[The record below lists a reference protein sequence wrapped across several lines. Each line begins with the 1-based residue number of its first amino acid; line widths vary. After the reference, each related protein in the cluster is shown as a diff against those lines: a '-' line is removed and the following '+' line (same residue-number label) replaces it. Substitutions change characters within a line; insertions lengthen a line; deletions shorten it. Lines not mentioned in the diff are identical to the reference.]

1 MQKNWYIVYTKPR
14 CEKKVALTFTRRKIE
29 NFLPVN
35 TKQIKSFRKNRM
47 QQEPLFD
54 SYVFANLV
62 EKDINKIKMIDG
74 VVNIVYWKGKP
85 AIIQEDEIEVMKE
98 FVTDHQ
104 NIKLEKS
111 RIDLND
117 IARVIDGPEYLMEGN
132 ILTVKNTTV
141 KVNLPSIGF
150 TMIAEIGSENRL
162 GREVS
167 FGSKSLLFQ
176 SRS

>member
-1 MQKNWYIVYTKPR
+1 MQKNWYIVYTKPKSER
-14 CEKKVALTFTRRKIE
+14 KVASAFTRRRIE

-35 TKQIKSFRKNRM
+35 TKQIKSFRKNRI

-62 EKDINKIKMIDG
+62 EEDIHKIKVMDG

-85 AIIQEDEIEVMKE
+85 AIIQEDEIEAMKE
-98 FVTDHQ
+98 FVMDHQ

-111 RIDLND
+111 RINLND
-117 IARVIDGPEYLMEGN
+117 IARMIDGPVYSMEGN

-150 TMIAEIGSENRL
+150 TMIAEIASENVL
-162 GREVS
+162 GREVP
-167 FGSKSLLFQ
+167 FENKGLLFQ
-176 SRS
+176 PRS

>member
-1 MQKNWYIVYTKPR
+1 MQKNWYIVYTKPK
-14 CEKKVALTFTRRKIE
+14 CERKVASTFTKRKIE

-35 TKQIKSFRKNRM
+35 TKQIRSFRKNKI

-54 SYVFANLV
+54 SYVFANLTEEDV
-62 EKDINKIKMIDG
+62 NKIKVMDG

-85 AIIQEDEIEVMKE
+85 AIIQEDEIEAMKE

-111 RIDLND
+111 RINLND
-117 IARVIDGPEYLMEGN
+117 IARVIDGPKYLMEGN

-150 TMIAEIGSENRL
+150 TMIAEIASENGI
-162 GREVS
+162 GREIP
-167 FGSKSLLFQ
+167 FGSKGLLFQ

>member
-111 RIDLND
+111 RINLND

-150 TMIAEIGSENRL
+150 TMIAEIASENRL

>member
-14 CEKKVALTFTRRKIE
+14 CEKKVASTFTKRKIE

-35 TKQIKSFRKNRM
+35 TKQIKSFRKNKI
-47 QQEPLFD
+47 QQQPLFD
-54 SYVFANLV
+54 SYVFANLAEEDV
-62 EKDINKIKMIDG
+62 NKIKVIDG

-85 AIIQEDEIEVMKE
+85 AIIQEDEIEAMKE

-111 RIDLND
+111 RINLND
-117 IARVIDGPEYLMEGN
+117 IARVIDGPKYLMEGN

-141 KVNLPSIGF
+141 KITLPSIGF
-150 TMIAEIGSENRL
+150 TMIAEIAVEEGL

-167 FGSKSLLFQ
+167 FGSKNLLLQ

>member
-1 MQKNWYIVYTKPR
+1 MQKNWYIVYTKPK
-14 CEKKVALTFTRRKIE
+14 CERKVALTFTKRKIE

-35 TKQIKSFRKNRM
+35 TKQIKSIRKNRVLH
-47 QQEPLFD
+47 EPLFD
-54 SYVFANLV
+54 CYVFAYLAEEDV
-62 EKDINKIKMIDG
+62 KKIKMIDG

-85 AIIQEDEIEVMKE
+85 AIIQEDEIEAIKE

-111 RIDLND
+111 RIDLHD
-117 IARVIDGPEYLMEGN
+117 IARVIDGPKYLIEGN

-150 TMIAEIGSENRL
+150 TMIAEIASENGI
-162 GREVS
+162 GRKVS
-167 FGSKSLLFQ
+167 FGSKNLLFQ